1 MIESIPFSIPGKFA
15 SGMADGSLVRFGA
28 IIKDAN
34 NGGIVAHL
42 QETGVA
48 QQLLSSATGG
58 PFAPI
63 SAVSSI
69 GANVQL
75 SALTNMM
82 ATMQMLQYA
91 TIGASLVGLGV
102 SVAGFKAMST
112 RFDQVQSQIS
122 AFSDKVVQHFEEQKE
137 REFRSH
143 QSRVK
148 SLLEQAELAYAYN
161 NSSSEWMR
169 IAHDLADEAGFYQ
182 GEIEHLISLTVFDDQ
197 QFKAYS
203 QLYTLCNNARIKC
216 LMLADE
222 LLAARDT
229 SKSMEKQYNLLFD
242 PLTPISLAKQ
252 SIRLPQNTDQPY
264 DHLLRQKLVETKLLV
279 ASIRDIQDTVA
290 TRPLLLDTLI
300 DRQISGKDFFK
311 RLENER
317 NEPILCLEVNY

>member
-1 MIESIPFSIPGKFA
+1 MIESIPFSIPAKFA
-15 SGMADGSLVRFGA
+15 AGMADGSLVRFGA
-28 IIKDAN
+28 IIKDASS
-34 NGGIVAHL
+34 GGIVAHL
-42 QETGVA
+42 QESGVS

-63 SAVSSI
+63 SAVSSVT
-69 GANVQL
+69 ANVQL
-75 SALTNMM
+75 AGLTKMM

-91 TIGASLVGLGV
+91 TLGASLVGVGV

-122 AFSDKVVQHFEEQKE
+122 TFADNVIQHFAEQKE

-161 NSSSEWMR
+161 NSASEWMR
-169 IAHDLADEAGFYQ
+169 IAHALADEAGFYQ

-197 QFKAYS
+197 QFKAFS

-229 SKSMEKQYNLLFD
+229 SEAMARQYNLLFD
-242 PLTPISLAKQ
+242 SLTPITLAKQ
-252 SIRLPQNTDQPY
+252 SIRLSHNTDQPY
-264 DHLLRQKLVETKLLV
+264 DHLLRQELVDSKQLV
-279 ASIRDIQDTVA
+279 SSMREIQDAAA

-300 DRQISGKDFFK
+300 DRQISGKGFFE
-311 RLENER
+311 RLESKK
-317 NEPILCLEVNY
+317 NEPILCLEM